1 MNFIKGNWVDLV
13 ILLILLY
20 FFLDSFRHNFFII
33 LIEFLSF
40 LTSLLL
46 GIRFYNQLSNLLTVN
61 FSIPSAISKSISFF
75 IVVAITETIVATLL
89 FLLLK
94 KLPLYIKNLKAL
106 NYFRFIVGLLD
117 GLLAISFLI
126 PLVLAFPIPTFMKD
140 SISSSKLGNLIYTNT
155 ISFEKNYK
163 DIFGGVVDEG
173 MNLLTVKPES
183 DKSIPLHVASTNLT
197 VDYQSEN
204 NMFNLVNLERKKA
217 GVAQLKLRT
226 DLVDIARNYAKDMW
240 TRGYFSHY
248 SPEGKNV
255 ANRLED
261 AGISF
266 RIVGENLALAPTVLV
281 AHSGLMNSQGHREN
295 ILNPEYR
302 QIAIGVIDNKSYG
315 KIFVQIFTD

>member
-46 GIRFYNQLSNLLTVN
+46 GIRFYYQLSNLLTVN